1 LKAVSNSTFGFTS
14 FGDCPAREIGR
25 GFFCKRFSKD
35 QARRIAANVAKL
47 PGGEMA
53 MPAPV
58 SVSATA
64 IPSSWIPFAEPPS

>member
-14 FGDCPAREIGR
+14 FDDCPAREIGR

-53 MPAPV
+53 MPAP
-58 SVSATA
+58 
-64 IPSSWIPFAEPPS
+64 